1 MTTTRQREILAA
13 MERGKLYSVASMI
26 RALNTGRSHLALEN
40 MNYNFSI
47 LLKKKLVEDV
57 STAKYRLIKIT
68 ALGQRE
74 CGQPQRPC
82 DVSLWRI
89 TPMTQPE
96 YVPPSWG
103 YLRNSGHVQIASR
116 GMM

>member
-26 RALNTGRSHLALEN
+26 RALNTGRSYMVLEN
-40 MNYNFSI
+40 MNYNFSVLI
-47 LLKKKLVEDV
+47 QKRLVEEV
-57 STAKYRLIKIT
+57 RTAKYRFIKIT

-74 CGQPQRPC
+74 CNQVQRPD

-89 TPMTQPE
+89 TPMTQPC

-103 YLRNSGHVQIASR
+103 YLRNSGHGQIASR